1 MLHTPFVL
9 FAAVLVKLLWS
20 TEAKAD
26 QATYDTCRGEVAGCS
41 RTLHYYAVG

>member
-9 FAAVLVKLLWS
+9 FAAVLVTLLWS

-26 QATYDTCRGEVAGCS
+26 DATHDT
-41 RTLHYYAVG
+41 